1 MKKETMEEI
10 EKYMKEAEET
20 ENKIKAVITDV
31 EEMDSKEYFG
41 TTEYKNRDGIKV
53 YFESDDKV
61 EQWNE
66 FYALI
71 HSRHGFSNPK
81 SKLGNFARKY
91 GTYPKVGLKVDAEI
105 DENGFFK
112 VIV

>member
-1 MKKETMEEI
+1 MKKETQEEI

-81 SKLGNFARKY
+81 SKLGNFTRKY
-91 GTYPKVGLKVDAEI
+91 GVYPKVGLKVDAEI